1 MTELGEHYLA
11 NAIGEFRLLKKQG
24 ERAMEQLSDEQFFV
38 ALDAESNSVAVI
50 VKHVAGN
57 MRSRWTDF
65 LTGDGEKPDRFRD
78 QEFIVDT
85 DTTRGQVMQWW
96 EQGWQYVF
104 NALEPLRPE
113 DAMRTIMIRQEPH
126 TVVQAINRQLTHYAT
141 HVGQIVFLAK
151 HLKAATSGDWQ
162 TLSVPRGQSEQFNQ
176 QHYERLKAKAD
187 QVKPLSRY

>member
-38 ALDAESNSVAVI
+38 ALDAESNGVAVI
-50 VKHVAGN
+50 VKHLAGN

-85 DTTRGQVMQWW
+85 GTTRPQVMQWW
-96 EQGWQYVF
+96 EQGWQCVF
-104 NALEPLRPE
+104 NALDPLRPE

-151 HLKAATSGDWQ
+151 HLKAVTSGDWQ

-187 QVKPLSRY
+187 QDNPLSRY